1 VYVPEKGRERR
12 RGRGDVVRQ
21 QKNHWPVATETAL
34 HQEGAFPETPFS
46 ESEADLT
53 KDN

>member
-1 VYVPEKGRERR
+1 MCLRKGER
-12 RGRGDVVRQ
+12 GEGGGVT
-21 QKNHWPVATETAL
+21 KNHWPVATETAL
-34 HQEGAFPETPFS
+34 QQEGAFPETPFS